1 MAVIV
6 TAASVI
12 ALTVSVTVSV
22 VSGTITGPKKK
33 NKPPILDVEF

>member
-1 MAVIV
+1 MAVID

-22 VSGTITGPKKK
+22 VSRTITGPKNK